1 MLVASL
7 LCSAWFSAVLLCSAL
22 VLYSALES
30 CPAVQCPPP
39 TECFSWSSRKAE
51 VVESRTQL
59 VKHNARTALP
69 HDRCWSQV
77 CAKELTRY
85 QTAAGPMQTLLDF
98 STRVGMDHGPTGGRA
113 LHKVEIN
120 NAITSM
126 QCGATQCHAMHAPTW
141 CLGALYSLFAL
152 HLKSEPKMFCCML
165 PIKAK
170 LLVPCW
176 EYVPLALLPEM
187 SYFSKGFFYR
197 HLLNH

>member
-1 MLVASL
+1 MRKEGRPLPCCPPPSTWVSPRDLGARRLPPL

-85 QTAAGPMQTLLDF
+85 QTAAGPMQTLLGF
-98 STRVGMDHGPTGGRA
+98 LHTGGNSPR
-113 LHKVEIN
+113 LYRRK
-120 NAITSM
+120 NA
-126 QCGATQCHAMHAPTW
+126 A
-141 CLGALYSLFAL
+141 
-152 HLKSEPKMFCCML
+152 
-165 PIKAK
+165 
-170 LLVPCW
+170 
-176 EYVPLALLPEM
+176 
-187 SYFSKGFFYR
+187 
-197 HLLNH
+197 